1 MEMNPMVREK
11 DGHEAEQAFCGTVEF
26 TVRARKAKGIY
37 FTSGDG
43 MVRAMGLAETI
54 ETRPDRTMTVT
65 TISGKNINEVTLTC
79 DVRPV
84 PGSRREA
91 LERMLQE
98 LCEAWDCEARIVSL
112 HEGEKSGP
120 EAGEKEERE

>member
-11 DGHEAEQAFCGTVEF
+11 DGHEAEQASCGTVEF
-26 TVRARKAKGIY
+26 TVRAWKAKGIY

-65 TISGKNINEVTLTC
+65 RMTAMTALT
-79 DVRPV
+79 VFLNLIIRNTTA
-84 PGSRREA
+84 SITA
-91 LERMLQE
+91 TSARML
-98 LCEAWDCEARIVSL
+98 RKISL
-112 HEGEKSGP
+112 P
-120 EAGEKEERE
+120 V